1 MNNAILSVKRNKN
14 IRMAVLFS
22 AFMFVQFI
30 ILRMGNQ
37 AGRGFL
43 AEQHQE
49 LVYLFIQ
56 IVVICGFFSH
66 ALIKPRLL
74 SEKIKNG
81 LTVSSL
87 ALCMSGALVMLFSPA
102 DSLLYLVTTG
112 LTVFFLGCT
121 GGAVYYRL
129 AALTAKKTRAGLCI
143 GTGYAAAVALQFC
156 LQLQWTVIP
165 ALSVLL
171 AAAFAVMGF
180 LLIKSKET
188 SYYHGSADFYNLL

>member
-1 MNNAILSVKRNKN
+1 MNSKNPIEKILLFRYNNCVVDKNQGEKTMNNAILSVKRNKN

-66 ALIKPRLL
+66 ALI
-74 SEKIKNG
+74 
-81 LTVSSL
+81 
-87 ALCMSGALVMLFSPA
+87 
-102 DSLLYLVTTG
+102 
-112 LTVFFLGCT
+112 
-121 GGAVYYRL
+121 
-129 AALTAKKTRAGLCI
+129 
-143 GTGYAAAVALQFC
+143 
-156 LQLQWTVIP
+156 
-165 ALSVLL
+165 
-171 AAAFAVMGF
+171 
-180 LLIKSKET
+180 
-188 SYYHGSADFYNLL
+188 

>member
-112 LTVFFLGCT
+112 LTVFFLLSRNN
-121 GGAVYYRL
+121 GAYSVFPRLYRRSGLLPAGSPYCEKNACGIVYRNRICRRG
-129 AALTAKKTRAGLCI
+129 RA
-143 GTGYAAAVALQFC
+143 
-156 LQLQWTVIP
+156 
-165 ALSVLL
+165 SVLP
-171 AAAFAVMGF
+171 AASVDGDPRFVGTACCSLCRDGF
-180 LLIKSKET
+180 SPDKE
-188 SYYHGSADFYNLL
+188 

>member
-1 MNNAILSVKRNKN
+1 
-14 IRMAVLFS
+14 MAVLFS

-112 LTVFFLGCT
+112 LTCV
-121 GGAVYYRL
+121 
-129 AALTAKKTRAGLCI
+129 
-143 GTGYAAAVALQFC
+143 
-156 LQLQWTVIP
+156 
-165 ALSVLL
+165 
-171 AAAFAVMGF
+171 
-180 LLIKSKET
+180 
-188 SYYHGSADFYNLL
+188 